1 MIRYAASTGGFYP
14 YDIHY
19 PNLPADCVDIAED
32 YHAEL
37 MAAQDAGKVIV
48 ADAGGQPIAV
58 DPTPPSAA
66 DLRAH
71 MALTR
76 RQVIIGMALEGLIS
90 HAEGVALAATGV
102 APPAVEAM
110 LAAMPEPNQTA
121 ARITLASFTVA
132 YRNDPM
138 VALFQAAG
146 GMTDEQMDAFF
157 TGYAAV

>member
-1 MIRYAASTGGFYP
+1 MKYSASTGGFYAS
-14 YDIHY
+14 DIAY
-19 PNLPADCVDIAED
+19 ANLPADCVEISDA

-37 MAAQDAGKVIV
+37 MADQVAGKVIV
-48 ADAGGQPIAV
+48 AGVDGVPQAV
-58 DPTPPSAA
+58 DPAPPSAA
-66 DLRAH
+66 DLRAQ
-71 MALTR
+71 MVLTR
-76 RQVIIGMALEGLIS
+76 RQVIIGMALEGLIT

-102 APPAVEAM
+102 APPAVESM

-157 TGYAAV
+157 TGCAAV

>member
-1 MIRYAASTGGFYP
+1 MKYSASTGGFYP
-14 YDIHY
+14 DFLTYA
-19 PNLPADCVDIAED
+19 NLPADCVDISDD

-37 MAAQDAGKVIV
+37 IAAQNAGKVIM
-48 ADAGGQPIAV
+48 ADVDGVPQAV

-66 DLRAH
+66 DLRAQ
-71 MALTR
+71 MVLTR
-76 RQVIIGMALEGLIS
+76 RQVIIGMALEGLIT
-90 HAEGVALAATGV
+90 HADGVALAATGV

-132 YRNDPM
+132 YRLDPM

-146 GMTDEQMDAFF
+146 GLTDEQMDAFF